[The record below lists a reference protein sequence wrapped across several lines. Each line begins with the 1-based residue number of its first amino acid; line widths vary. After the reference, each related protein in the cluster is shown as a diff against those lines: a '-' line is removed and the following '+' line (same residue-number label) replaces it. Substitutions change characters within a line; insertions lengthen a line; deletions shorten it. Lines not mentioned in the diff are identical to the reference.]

1 MCHGIYTIIKYIT
14 AMLEYANQRK
24 GNKRFIN
31 GRMICRVLGVLLM
44 IEVLMFLGCAGV
56 SWFYAEGDAACF
68 LWSAAITT
76 AAAGLLVLAGRK
88 AERRLGKRDG
98 YCIASLTWILFTLFG
113 MLPFYIGGSVD
124 NITEAFF
131 ETMSGF
137 TTTGA
142 TIMDD
147 IDTQTHAILF
157 WRALTH
163 WIGGLGIVCFAI
175 AILPFFGEGS
185 LQMFSAEAV
194 GVTHDKIHPKIN
206 TMTRWIWTIYLILTV
221 SETLLL
227 RMGGMGWFDAVCQTF
242 STVATGGFSTKQASI
257 AYWDSPF
264 IEYVI
269 AVFMILSGIN
279 FSLYFS
285 CLKGKAGK
293 IWHDEETRWFLTSI
307 LILTVIITAALVLTD
322 RYGLEEAFRNAFF
335 QVATAHSSTG
345 FSTDDYMLWPPFT
358 WMLVIYAMLAGG
370 CTGSTAGGIKNL
382 RLLIFSKGIRN
393 NFSKMLHPNAIL
405 PIRVNRQ
412 AIQSGV
418 VLTVGIFV
426 ALYLLCILV
435 GWTAMMLVGVGFEE
449 AFSVSVAS
457 MGNAGIALGEFGPA
471 YSWSGLPDAA
481 KWISS
486 SLMFLGRLEM
496 FAVMLLFYSAF
507 WRSR

>member
-1 MCHGIYTIIKYIT
+1 
-14 AMLEYANQRK
+14 
-24 GNKRFIN
+24 
-31 GRMICRVLGVLLM
+31 
-44 IEVLMFLGCAGV
+44 
-56 SWFYAEGDAACF
+56 
-68 LWSAAITT
+68 
-76 AAAGLLVLAGRK
+76 
-88 AERRLGKRDG
+88 
-98 YCIASLTWILFTLFG
+98 
-113 MLPFYIGGSVD
+113 
-124 NITEAFF
+124 
-131 ETMSGF
+131 
-137 TTTGA
+137 
-142 TIMDD
+142 
-147 IDTQTHAILF
+147 
-157 WRALTH
+157 
-163 WIGGLGIVCFAI
+163 
-175 AILPFFGEGS
+175 
-185 LQMFSAEAV
+185 MFSAEAV

-227 RMGGMGWFDAVCQTF
+227 RMGGMGWFERRLPDVF
-242 STVATGGFSTKQASI
+242 HRRHGGFSTKQASI